1 MEKKWIPELRPPA
14 DGLRTGA
21 WRSLVV
27 LPFNM
32 SHQRE
37 HEGWMIGL
45 LWLPAAGCMAGSW
58 WGWPVSSV
66 LSLSVAAALVGTL
79 VVVFVVFRR
88 RSAGRSE
95 LARIAERIEGVAGSA
110 AAAAEV
116 NAKVQGLGAGTP
128 VRFLFMAL
136 FYCVVHSLLEEYY
149 WRWFVFGELRQVQRW
164 PIAAVVSGIGFT
176 AHHVLVIG
184 MYFGWSSPLTV
195 LFSLAVTIGGIYWA
209 WLYQRSGSLLG
220 PWVSHLLIDGA
231 IFVVGWD
238 LLNLVN

>member
-1 MEKKWIPELRPPA
+1 MESTESKVSAAQWPLLIFALLFPTLLTWVYFILLAKEPEVTQQLAFSIGKGIQFALPLVWVYFRNPARFGFPP
-14 DGLRTGA
+14 
-21 WRSLVV
+21 RSLRGVG
-27 LPFNM
+27 
-32 SHQRE
+32 
-37 HEGWMIGL
+37 EGIVFGL
-45 LWLPAAGCMAGSW
+45 IVGAAMLIAYHWWLKPGGY
-58 WGWPVSSV
+58 
-66 LSLSVAAALVGTL
+66 
-79 VVVFVVFRR
+79 FV
-88 RSAGRSE
+88 
-95 LARIAERIEGVAGSA
+95 